1 MKPADLILRCYGYRR
16 KDGTWYAVCIDLNLD
31 AEGQSVKDIKRSLN
45 HAIHGYLETIA
56 EVNDGDSF
64 VHLIRRPSPLKDR
77 ILYQAIRLVHSVRRA
92 VAFTEAV
99 PIHPAA
105 HCGA

>member
-1 MKPADLILRCYGYRR
+1 MKPTDLILRCYGYRR

-31 AEGQSVKDIKRSLN
+31 AEGSSVKDVKRSLN
-45 HAIHGYLETIA
+45 YAIHGYFDTIA
-56 EVNDGDSF
+56 EIENGESLA
-64 VHLIRRPSPLKDR
+64 HLIRRPAPLKER
-77 ILYQAIRLVHSVRRA
+77 VFYQVIRLAHSVRRA

-99 PIHPAA
+99 PVHPAA